1 MQHAVVTVSGQV
13 QGVGFRFT
21 TRRLA
26 QKFDVSG
33 YVMNLPDGRVR
44 MEAEG
49 REAELDAFF
58 NAVKVSRLGGG
69 IRRWEESRGPAR
81 GLPPGFDIRY

>member
-1 MQHAVVTVSGQV
+1 MQHAIIMVSGDV

-21 TRRLA
+21 TRRISK
-26 QKFDVSG
+26 KFDVNG

-44 MEAEG
+44 IEAEG
-49 REAELDAFF
+49 RDNELDAFF
-58 NAVKVSRLGGG
+58 NAVKTSSLGGG
-69 IRRWEESRGPAR
+69 IRQWEERRGPAT